1 MSIPQH
7 TEQFVDGNLGTAPPA
22 IDEVRMFLGPCQ
34 TGTAN
39 TLYGPYY
46 SPEAIYA
53 AHGYGAAP
61 EDASLSAGL
70 AGGPV
75 YIMPITK
82 SVAGANSAVSTTGTG
97 TCVLAVSGT
106 PLDSYE
112 VIVEIIDGAA
122 TLAAGTATWRYT
134 LDGGDNYSA
143 ELAMPVSGI
152 YSPAGT
158 GLTFNFTNGAGT
170 AFVAGDTRTFTST
183 GPGYGASDVTSA
195 LTAFRALSKSGEV
208 AYVVLSGRASSA
220 SGTATIAAAA
230 ATEMDAFETAHKF
243 LHIYLHG
250 AADTDANFLTAF
262 SSFVNSRVIVI
273 AGDGEIVSKLT
284 GRVHK
289 RNVAQVVEPRIAA
302 LAPSDHPGY
311 VDRGQGALAASLRSI
326 YRDEAQLQ
334 TLSDAR
340 FTTVRTWD
348 GYPGFFVCEFWTMAT
363 PGSDYAPGMNRRV
376 MDKIARIGR
385 RAAIGYVSLSK
396 LQVEPATLN
405 GQANP
410 RKGYIRESQARDFE
424 AAINA
429 ELRALEGVDTSDAP
443 TVTMRRDEDILATG
457 TVTFAYRA
465 TPYGYARQIVSS
477 FGFSN
482 PRNG

>member
-1 MSIPQH
+1 MAIPQH

-22 IDEVRMFLGPCQ
+22 IDEVRLFVGPCQ

-61 EDASLSAGL
+61 EDAALSAGL

-82 SVAGANSAVSTTGTG
+82 SVAGTNSAVSSTGTG

-106 PLDSYE
+106 PLDTYD

-122 TLAAGTATWRYT
+122 NLAAGTATWRYT
-134 LDGGDNYSA
+134 LDGGDTYSA

-152 YSPAGT
+152 YAPAGT
-158 GLTFNFTNGAGT
+158 GLTFTFTNGAGT

-183 GPGYGASDVTSA
+183 GPGYGASDVTAA
-195 LTAFRALSKSGEV
+195 LTAFRALAKSGEV
-208 AYVVLSGRASSA
+208 AYGVLSGRASSA
-220 SGTATIAAAA
+220 AGSATIAAAL
-230 ATEMDAFETAHKF
+230 ATEADAFTTAHKF
-243 LHIYLHG
+243 LHWYLQG
-250 AADTDANFLTAF
+250 ANDTDANFITAF
-262 SSFVNSRVIVI
+262 ASFVHDRVIVV
-273 AGDGEIVSKLT
+273 AGDGEVVSSLT
-284 GRVHK
+284 GRVH
-289 RNVAQVVEPRIAA
+289 RTNVLRVVEPRIAA
-302 LAPSDHPGY
+302 KGPSDHPGF
-311 VDRGQGALAASLRSI
+311 VDNGRGALAAALRSI
-326 YRDEAQLQ
+326 YRDETQ
-334 TLSDAR
+334 TPVLSDAR

-348 GYPGFFVCEFWTMAT
+348 GYAGFFVCDFWTMAA
-363 PGSDYAPGMNRRV
+363 PGSDYALGTNRRV

-385 RAAIGYVSLSK
+385 RAAIGYTALNK
-396 LQVEPATLN
+396 LQVEPATIN
-405 GQANP
+405 GQPNP
-410 RKGYIRESQARDFE
+410 RKGYIREAQARDIE

-429 ELRALEGVDTSDAP
+429 ALRTLDGVDTSDAP
-443 TVTMRRDEDILATG
+443 TVTMRRDEDILSTG
-457 TVTFAYRA
+457 QVTFAFRA

-477 FGFSN
+477 FGFTN